1 MGCPPV
7 TILGQTLPFWIDT
20 HDRDTAESTDAD
32 SLPTYRIYEMTSGT
46 AMVTG
51 TMTLSDNAN
60 TTGHYVGSTAVTVA
74 NGYEINHGYGIL
86 CMAQVNTHP
95 AALTFAF
102 WVLDDLWN
110 KDGTFGYDQRT
121 DSLEALHDIL
131 VQNAVAGS
139 VDPYELTVVRGDSYD
154 SDADNAITAL
164 GDISART
171 KLWIVVKKAATHTD
185 NQAILFC
192 EETAGITRLN
202 GAAYGTA
209 AHSVI
214 TVSDAVAGDIR
225 WRLDEAVTDDLGPG
239 LYHYDIQTLDAS
251 GNVKT
256 WRRMVQF
263 TVQADVAR
271 IIA

>member
-1 MGCPPV
+1 MGCPSIAV
-7 TILGQTLPFWIDT
+7 IGQNLTFTIDT
-20 HDRDTAESTDAD
+20 HEPSTGAVTDATG
-32 SLPTYRIYEMTSGT
+32 SPSYRIYEDET
-46 AMVTG
+46 AVPILTG
-51 TMTLSDNAN
+51 SLAKLDDAN
-60 TTGHYVGSTAVTVA
+60 TTGFYSEQIAVTAA
-74 NGYEINHGYGIL
+74 NGFE
-86 CMAQVNTHP
+86 VNKTYTIRCQ
-95 AALTFAF
+95 ALVSETGALSFGFYVIA
-102 WVLDDLWN
+102 DLWN
-110 KDGTFGYDQRT
+110 KDSSETYDART
-121 DSLEALHDIL
+121 DSLEALRDIL
-131 VQNAVAGS
+131 INNAVAGS
-139 VDPYELTVVRGDSYD
+139 VAAGELTVVRGDSYD